1 MFSINN
7 NKGNLEKY
15 KEKEFHS
22 SKIFI
27 EFSSLLLISFF
38 SLGKQGIRWEKRRE
52 SIMKKASHIQS
63 EMSREKQDFPF
74 LFLHMKRDFNSPFHD
89 VRIS

>member
-27 EFSSLLLISFF
+27 EFSSLLLFPF
-38 SLGKQGIRWEKRRE
+38 SNLGKQGIRWEKKE
-52 SIMKKASHIQS
+52 NPS
-63 EMSREKQDFPF
+63 
-74 LFLHMKRDFNSPFHD
+74 
-89 VRIS
+89 

>member
-38 SLGKQGIRWEKRRE
+38 SLGKQGIRWEKKRE
-52 SIMKKASHIQS
+52 SIMKKTSHIQS
-63 EMSREKQDFPF
+63 EVSWEKHNLSF
-74 LFLHMKRDFNSPFHD
+74 LFLHMKRDFNSLFHD
-89 VRIS
+89 VHIS